1 MTAAADSP
9 GLDDLQA
16 LAGELAGGVDGFHGL
31 KAVTKFGTGQSNPTY
46 RVEAESGTYVL
57 RAKPPGRLLAGAHR
71 VDREF
76 RVLSALAKTAVPVP
90 QVLYL
95 APEESAIGRMY
106 YVMRH
111 VDGRIFWDPAL
122 PELDERRERAAIY
135 DAMNATL
142 AALHDVDVETA
153 GLADFGKPGNYFARQ
168 LARWADNYRAA
179 EVEPNADVH
188 ALIGWLEENL
198 PADDGTV
205 ALVHGD
211 WRLDNMIFDAGAP
224 RVAAVLDWELST
236 LGHPLADLA
245 YQCMAW
251 RLPHDSGFRGMGGL
265 DRAALGL
272 PDEAAY
278 VGDYCRRRGIGP
290 VDNWTF
296 HIAFSFFRLAAIL
309 QGVYKR
315 ALDGNASNP
324 EKARE
329 YGAAVP
335 LLAEMAVAVTREDA

>member
-1 MTAAADSP
+1 MTDAADI
-9 GLDDLQA
+9 GNLDP
-16 LAGELAGGVDGFHGL
+16 LAEELEANIGGFHGL
-31 KAVTKFGTGQSNPTY
+31 KSVSKFGTGQSNPTF

-57 RAKPPGRLLAGAHR
+57 RAKPPGKLLAGAHR

-76 RVLSALAKTAVPVP
+76 RVLAALANTDVPVP

-95 APEESAIGRMY
+95 SPEDSALGRMY

-111 VDGRIFWDPAL
+111 VGGRIFWDPAL
-122 PELDERRERAAIY
+122 PELETPEDRAAIY
-135 DAMNATL
+135 DAMNLTL
-142 AALHDVDVETA
+142 AELHGVDVEAA

-168 LARWADNYRAA
+168 LERWSENYRAA
-179 EVEPNADVH
+179 EVDRNDDVH
-188 ALIGWLEENL
+188 ALIDWLEKNL
-198 PADDGTV
+198 PPDDATV

-211 WRLDNMIFDAGAP
+211 WRLDNMIFAADAP
-224 RVAAVLDWELST
+224 RVAVVLDWELST

-251 RLPHDSGFRGMGGL
+251 RLPHGSGFRGMGGL

-272 PDEAAY
+272 PEEQAY
-278 VGDYCRRRGIGP
+278 VEAYCRRRGIGP
-290 VDNWTF
+290 VGGWDF
-296 HIAFSFFRLAAIL
+296 HIAFAFFRLAAIL

-324 EKARE
+324 QKARE

-335 LLAEMAVAVTREDA
+335 LLAELAVAVTREGA